1 MFSFCA
7 VVKCDIHWAAAA
19 FYRHAE
25 LERRSRE
32 SKDALAL
39 MREAH
44 ARNLLEEKGRTSE
57 LQAKLDRLIL
67 EHERREKSHMD
78 DLSHKDQQIQE

>member
-7 VVKCDIHWAAAA
+7 VVKCDIRWATAA

-32 SKDALAL
+32 SEDALDL

-44 ARNLLEEKGRTSE
+44 ARDLQEEKGRTSE

-67 EHERREKSHMD
+67 ERERREKSHTD
-78 DLSHKDQQIQE
+78 DLSHKDQQIHE

>member
-1 MFSFCA
+1 M
-7 VVKCDIHWAAAA
+7 KCDIRWVTAA

-32 SKDALAL
+32 SEDALDL
-39 MREAH
+39 VREAH
-44 ARNLLEEKGRTSE
+44 ARDLQEEKGRTSE

-67 EHERREKSHMD
+67 EHERGKKSHAD
-78 DLSHKDQQIQE
+78 DLHHKDQQMQE